1 MQKIMQGDYNQV
13 QNILEQS
20 HFTPS
25 PNSNV
30 VFAQNW
36 PANIDNLDGGLWVG
50 SVDKNKLCS
59 KYFAFGCSSRP
70 FFVF

>member
-1 MQKIMQGDYNQV
+1 M

-36 PANIDNLDGGLWVG
+36 PANIDNLEGGGPWVG
-50 SVDKNKLCS
+50 PIDKEKLCS
-59 KYFAFGCSSRP
+59 KCFAFDCL
-70 FFVF
+70 